1 MNRSVVALSLATLFV
16 IALPMASA
24 QTNENSVYIP
34 PITDDTQ
41 PVPGGDSFKSLD
53 HTRHHRFSRVEQPAG
68 ASSDAGLTV
77 SFDPEISRAI
87 RAEYI
92 AAIERTSGSRAALGL
107 DDYYAENDVLA
118 QLRTALAP
126 YDLRVDDFGDVTT
139 AWLVVMWSIANQAPL
154 PSADVVRGVRAQT
167 RAALLDE
174 GRVPARAAERQRALE
189 MLAYQ
194 TMTLMHARDSAEA
207 SGNET
212 FLAELADSAQA
223 SMKRNKFNLRAMAP
237 TQAGM
242 LRR

>member
-1 MNRSVVALSLATLFV
+1 MSRSALAVALAMLCL
-16 IALPMASA
+16 IALPASA
-24 QTNENSVYIP
+24 AQTYGAVPVPS
-34 PITDDTQ
+34 ITDNA
-41 PVPGGDSFKSLD
+41 PLESGGNGFKSLD
-53 HTRHHRFSRVEQPAG
+53 HMWHARLGHAARVEQPAG
-68 ASSDAGLTV
+68 TEADLSAT
-77 SFDPEISRAI
+77 FDPDISRAV

-92 AAIERTSGSRAALGL
+92 AAIERTSGSRAARGL
-107 DDYYAENDVLA
+107 DDYYAANDVQD

-139 AWLVVMWSIANQAPL
+139 AWLVVMWSIANRAPL
-154 PSADVVRGVRAQT
+154 PAADVVRGVRAQT

-174 GRVPARAAERQRALE
+174 GRVPAGAAERQRALE
-189 MLAYQ
+189 MLVYQ
-194 TMTLMHARDSAEA
+194 TVTLMHARDSAEA

-223 SMKRNKFNLRAMAP
+223 SMKRNDFNLRAMAP